1 MTYEYKHFNEKLSES
16 RMNSLGAEGWKLV
29 SHTAVT
35 TGYEFGQY
43 YIFIREIEEY
53 INTGPK

>member
-1 MTYEYKHFNEKLSES
+1 
-16 RMNSLGAEGWKLV
+16 MNSLGAEGWKLV